1 MEQITTNYP
10 LKGAI
15 ESRIGGRS
23 ENQDNYGYAA
33 SPMGLVLVVCD
44 GMGGIRGGRMAS
56 TIAVNTILRCLT
68 SVPQE
73 ADPSEALINAIRQAN
88 AEIINTGYTNPE
100 YQGMGTTATVLILN
114 KKCATIAHVGD
125 SRIYQLR
132 GKRKVYR
139 TFDHSMVFEM
149 VKQGVLTEEQARNSE
164 QSNVI
169 LKALGAHTDVE
180 PEIAILP
187 YIKGDRFLLCT
198 DGFWGAMPEKDF
210 LALLARKGTLDS
222 ALENTAN
229 KVESIGNANGGK
241 HDNLT
246 AAIVE
251 VQKNSSITTKMTKK
265 AKLLIA
271 ALVVVLVASLTLNVI
286 YIGRYAKLTAPAATE
301 ETTQPTNNTESETFT
316 LLEELIEDPIV
327 EEAAGEK

>member
-10 LKGAI
+10 LVGTI
-15 ESRIGGRS
+15 DSRIGGRN
-23 ENQDNYGYAA
+23 ENQDNYGYATT
-33 SPMGLVLVVCD
+33 PMGLALVVCD
-44 GMGGIRGGRMAS
+44 GMGGLRGGRMAS
-56 TIAVNTILRCLT
+56 TIAVNTILRCLA

-88 AEIINTGYTNPE
+88 AEIINTGYSNPE
-100 YQGMGTTATVLILN
+100 LQGMGTTATVIILN

-149 VKQGVLTEEQARNSE
+149 VKQGVLSEEQARNSE

-169 LKALGAHTDVE
+169 LRALGAGAEVE

-198 DGFWGAMPEKDF
+198 DGFWGAMPEKEF
-210 LALLARKGTLDS
+210 LALVTRKGS
-222 ALENTAN
+222 LETIIETTAD

-251 VQKNSSITTKMTKK
+251 VQKNSSITTKMTKN

-271 ALVVVLVASLTLNVI
+271 ALAVLLVASITLNVI
-286 YIGRYAKLTAPAATE
+286 YINRYAQLAKPATTTQQDPAPTAPETE
-301 ETTQPTNNTESETFT
+301 NIDS
-316 LLEELIEDPIV
+316 LEIASPIEKEI
-327 EEAAGEK
+327 